1 MKKWIIFPVLLFLIG
16 CKGEKNDI
24 YLTPAKAKEYF
35 RKIEAACNR
44 ENGNIWGKNLYGPVM
59 FVDRETRKILANT
72 TDKNGIL
79 KEKDGIYTGTF
90 PRERVINNIPVEFG
104 GTLYAMVP
112 LPNEEDEFRIITRT
126 IHSLFHR
133 FQESIGFTSSGFN
146 TTNMDEKNARL
157 WIKLEWKA
165 LRKAIDSEGPE
176 QQVAIRDALVFRGS
190 NHELYLNFTGDE
202 IRFETYEGLTTFTYL
217 MITTNSPEEYKTRL
231 LEYLDRIYSFQSY
244 ARSYGNIHG
253 ALYATLMHQ
262 KGFDFTTIDSENVDL
277 GKIVKELYDIE
288 LPLVCRDVAGSLA
301 LNYDIETVQE
311 EESKR
316 EQEIRERMDRLVS
329 TFTEKPVVYFELES
343 PYFDFEPE
351 DIRPLGQHGTL
362 YSKMRISDNWGKLT
376 VEKGGCLVSNNFK
389 YLRVTA
395 RGFNVNKNRIEG
407 EGWHLIL
414 NGDWELV
421 QVDQNYFVS
430 KLMP

>member
-16 CKGEKNDI
+16 CKGEENDI

-133 FQESIGFTSSGFN
+133 FQESIGFTSSGYN